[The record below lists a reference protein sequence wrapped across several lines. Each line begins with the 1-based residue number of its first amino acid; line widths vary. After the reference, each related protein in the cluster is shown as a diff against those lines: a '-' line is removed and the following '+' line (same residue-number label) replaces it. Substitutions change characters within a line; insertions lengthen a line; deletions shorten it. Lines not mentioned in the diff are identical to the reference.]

1 MLVEVLE
8 LGLEELEELDSEEV
22 VAEGNE
28 SRRVV
33 SWSSMSN
40 RIGEW
45 ARKLDS
51 KIGTFERLAGS
62 GY

>member
-1 MLVEVLE
+1 MK

-28 SRRVV
+28 SPRVV

-40 RIGEW
+40 
-45 ARKLDS
+45 
-51 KIGTFERLAGS
+51 
-62 GY
+62 